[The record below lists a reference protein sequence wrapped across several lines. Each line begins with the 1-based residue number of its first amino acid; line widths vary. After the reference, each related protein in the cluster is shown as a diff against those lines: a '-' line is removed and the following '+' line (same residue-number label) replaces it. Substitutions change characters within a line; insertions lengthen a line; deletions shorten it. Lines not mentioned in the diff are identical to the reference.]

1 MTAHA
6 SPEQASWSAAASD
19 WAGSPLSTLH
29 PAVLAAQPIR
39 NEHYMKDGQ
48 YVVRF
53 ELAGIDP
60 DTDLDVSTEGQLLT
74 VHAERRSATA
84 GDCHSEFRYGAF
96 CSHVPLPAGIDDS
109 QVTATYDRG
118 ILEVSVGFE
127 HNHPARKV
135 RVVTTGRSG
144 PQG

>member
-6 SPEQASWSAAASD
+6 SPEQASWSTEASD

-29 PAVLAAQPIR
+29 PAESAAQPIR
-39 NEHYMKDGQ
+39 NEHYMKDGR

-74 VHAERRSATA
+74 VHAERRSVAA
-84 GDCHSEFRYGAF
+84 GDCVSEFRYGAF

-127 HNHPARKV
+127 HHHPARKV
-135 RVVTTGRSG
+135 RVVSPGRSE
-144 PQG
+144 PQD